1 MKLITCI
8 IRPER
13 LGAVKEALFQAGVT
27 GISIS
32 RVNGHGGE
40 HEVVEHYRGSSIVL
54 EFRDKV
60 KIEMACS
67 EPFVEPTIKA
77 ILSAARTGQV
87 GDGKIFVQPLEQVIR
102 IRTGERDNA
111 ALTPVTADQVQRRA
125 RAVTPLAAVGIGAML
140 LALSVAA
147 TASAQTAKP
156 QRAELV
162 AAPLQLADSGK
173 RVPDSAASTT
183 KAAAALPK
191 WFDELAVN
199 AFVSTGYV
207 YNSGRPATGT
217 NSYRVFDFNDNS
229 FNLDVA
235 EVVVQIAP
243 SKPND
248 AGFRVDF
255 AAGNSI
261 PQITKTQDQTA
272 AQFDLQQ
279 AFASYIA
286 PVGSGLR
293 FDVGKYVTHMG
304 YEVIEGYDGYNDN
317 YSRSILFG
325 YAIPFT
331 HTGVKASYAF
341 SSKIAAMVEVVN
353 GWDLL
358 RDNNHS
364 KSLGAQ
370 IAVTPVAPLSLIV
383 NWIGG
388 PELEND
394 NHTKRNVFDL
404 IAILKPTS
412 WLTLGVNGDYGFED
426 GTSAANPGS
435 NAKWKGI
442 AGYATL
448 AVTDKFSVAL
458 RGETFHD
465 EDGVRLGTGTR
476 TTLSEGTLTPAFKFT
491 DHVLLR
497 GEVRYDKANQ
507 PILTKRG
514 TLADKQTTVG
524 ANVIFVY

>member
-1 MKLITCI
+1 
-8 IRPER
+8 
-13 LGAVKEALFQAGVT
+13 
-27 GISIS
+27 
-32 RVNGHGGE
+32 
-40 HEVVEHYRGSSIVL
+40 
-54 EFRDKV
+54 
-60 KIEMACS
+60 
-67 EPFVEPTIKA
+67 
-77 ILSAARTGQV
+77 
-87 GDGKIFVQPLEQVIR
+87 
-102 IRTGERDNA
+102 
-111 ALTPVTADQVQRRA
+111 
-125 RAVTPLAAVGIGAML
+125 L
-140 LALSVAA
+140 LALSVATIGQQA
-147 TASAQTAKP
+147 KAQGA
-156 QRAELV
+156 QLV
-162 AAPLQLADSGK
+162 AAVPSRTDSGK
-173 RVPDSAASTT
+173 ARADSVASTT

-191 WFDELAVN
+191 WFDDLAVN
-199 AFVSTGYV
+199 AFVSTAYE
-207 YNSGRPATGT
+207 YNGNRPTTGAS
-217 NSYRVFDFNDNS
+217 SYRVFDFNDNS

-235 EVVVQIAP
+235 ELVVQIAA

-255 AAGNSI
+255 DAGNSI

-272 AQFDLQQ
+272 AQFDLKQ

-286 PVGSGLR
+286 PLGSGLR
-293 FDVGKYVTHMG
+293 FDVGKFVTHMG

-341 SSKIAAMVEVVN
+341 SSKVAGMVEVVN

-358 RDNNHS
+358 RDNNRS
-364 KSLGAQ
+364 KSVGAQ
-370 IAVTPVAPLSLIV
+370 LTLTPVAPLQVLL

-388 PELEND
+388 PELAND
-394 NHTKRNVFDL
+394 NHTNRNVFDL
-404 IAILKPTS
+404 VAILKPTNT
-412 WLTLGVNGDYGFED
+412 LTLGVNGDYGKEN
-426 GTSAANPGS
+426 GTSLVNPGS
-435 NAKWKGI
+435 DATWKGI

-448 AVTDKFSVAL
+448 ALTNKFSVAL

-476 TTLSEGTLTPAFKFT
+476 ATLSDGTFTPTYKFT

-497 GEVRYDKANQ
+497 GEARYDKANQ

-514 TLADKQTTVG
+514 TLADTQTTVA

>member
-1 MKLITCI
+1 MKH
-8 IRPER
+8 R
-13 LGAVKEALFQAGVT
+13 
-27 GISIS
+27 
-32 RVNGHGGE
+32 
-40 HEVVEHYRGSSIVL
+40 
-54 EFRDKV
+54 
-60 KIEMACS
+60 
-67 EPFVEPTIKA
+67 
-77 ILSAARTGQV
+77 ILAARRVSVPPSRAG
-87 GDGKIFVQPLEQVIR
+87 PSRR
-102 IRTGERDNA
+102 IHFGA
-111 ALTPVTADQVQRRA
+111 A
-125 RAVTPLAAVGIGAML
+125 M

-147 TASAQTAKP
+147 TAGGQDAKAQGA
-156 QRAELV
+156 QLV
-162 AAPLQLADSGK
+162 ATAPSRADSGK
-173 RVPDSAASTT
+173 TPVDSTASTA

-191 WFDELAVN
+191 WFDDLAVN
-199 AFVSTGYV
+199 AFVSTAYE
-207 YNSGRPATGT
+207 YNSNRPTTGAT
-217 NSYRVFDFNDNS
+217 SYRVFDFSDNS

-235 EVVVQIAP
+235 EVVVQIAA

-261 PQITKTQDQTA
+261 PQISKTQDQTV

-286 PVGSGLR
+286 PLGSGLR
-293 FDVGKYVTHMG
+293 FDVGKFVTHMG

-341 SSKIAAMVEVVN
+341 SSKVAGMVEVVN

-358 RDNNHS
+358 RDNNRS
-364 KSLGAQ
+364 KSVGAQ
-370 IAVTPVAPLSLIV
+370 LTLTPVAPLQVLL

-388 PELEND
+388 PELAND
-394 NHTKRNVFDL
+394 NHTNRNVFDL
-404 IAILKPTS
+404 VAILKPTNT
-412 WLTLGVNGDYGFED
+412 LTLGVNGDYGKEN
-426 GTSAANPGS
+426 GTSLVNPGS
-435 NAKWKGI
+435 DATWKGI

-448 AVTDKFSVAL
+448 ALTNKFSVAL

-476 TTLSEGTLTPAFKFT
+476 ATLSEGTFTPTYKFT

-497 GEVRYDKANQ
+497 GEARYDKANQ

-514 TLADKQTTVG
+514 TLADTQTTVA

>member
-1 MKLITCI
+1 M
-8 IRPER
+8 
-13 LGAVKEALFQAGVT
+13 
-27 GISIS
+27 
-32 RVNGHGGE
+32 
-40 HEVVEHYRGSSIVL
+40 
-54 EFRDKV
+54 
-60 KIEMACS
+60 
-67 EPFVEPTIKA
+67 
-77 ILSAARTGQV
+77 
-87 GDGKIFVQPLEQVIR
+87 
-102 IRTGERDNA
+102 
-111 ALTPVTADQVQRRA
+111 
-125 RAVTPLAAVGIGAML
+125 
-140 LALSVAA
+140 LALAVAA
-147 TASAQTAKP
+147 TAGAQSAKP
-156 QRAELV
+156 QGTEVL
-162 AAPLQLADSGK
+162 AAPVSRADSGK
-173 RVPDSAASTT
+173 TPTDSSAMAA
-183 KAAAALPK
+183 KAAEALPQ
-191 WFDELAVN
+191 WFNELAVN
-199 AFVSTGYV
+199 AFVSTAYE
-207 YNSGRPATGT
+207 YNGNRPTTGA

-235 EVVVQIAP
+235 ELVVQIAA

-261 PQITKTQDQTA
+261 PQITKTQDQNA

-286 PVGSGLR
+286 PLGSGLR

-304 YEVIEGYDGYNDN
+304 YELIEGYDGYNDN

-341 SSKIAAMVEVVN
+341 SSKVAGMVEVVN

-358 RDNNHS
+358 RDNNRS
-364 KSLGAQ
+364 KSVGAQ
-370 IAVTPVAPLSLIV
+370 LALTPVAPLQVLL

-388 PELEND
+388 PELAND

-404 IAILKPTS
+404 VAILKPTS
-412 WLTLGVNGDYGFED
+412 ALTLGVNGDYGKED
-426 GTSAANPGS
+426 GTSLVNPGS
-435 NAKWKGI
+435 DATWKGI

-448 AVTDKFSVAL
+448 ALTNKFSVAL

-476 TTLSEGTLTPAFKFT
+476 TTLTEATLTPSYKFT
-491 DHVLLR
+491 NHVLFR
-497 GEVRYDKANQ
+497 GEARFDKANQ

-514 TLADKQTTVG
+514 TFADKQTTVA

>member
-1 MKLITCI
+1 MLHRIFGVARVSVPPSRAGPSRWT
-8 IRPER
+8 R
-13 LGAVKEALFQAGVT
+13 LG
-27 GISIS
+27 
-32 RVNGHGGE
+32 
-40 HEVVEHYRGSSIVL
+40 
-54 EFRDKV
+54 
-60 KIEMACS
+60 
-67 EPFVEPTIKA
+67 
-77 ILSAARTGQV
+77 
-87 GDGKIFVQPLEQVIR
+87 
-102 IRTGERDNA
+102 
-111 ALTPVTADQVQRRA
+111 
-125 RAVTPLAAVGIGAML
+125 GAL
-140 LALSVAA
+140 LALSVATIGQQA
-147 TASAQTAKP
+147 KAQGA
-156 QRAELV
+156 QLV
-162 AAPLQLADSGK
+162 AAVPSRTDSGK
-173 RVPDSAASTT
+173 ARADSVASTT

-191 WFDELAVN
+191 WFDDLAVN
-199 AFVSTGYV
+199 AFVSTAYE
-207 YNSGRPATGT
+207 YNGNRPTTGAS
-217 NSYRVFDFNDNS
+217 SYRVFDFNDNS

-235 EVVVQIAP
+235 ELVVQIAA

-255 AAGNSI
+255 DAGNSI

-272 AQFDLQQ
+272 AQFDLKQ

-286 PVGSGLR
+286 PLGSGLR
-293 FDVGKYVTHMG
+293 FDVGKFVTHLG

-341 SSKIAAMVEVVN
+341 SSKVAGMVEVVN

-358 RDNNHS
+358 RDNNRS
-364 KSLGAQ
+364 KSVGAQ
-370 IAVTPVAPLSLIV
+370 LTLTPVAPLQVLL

-388 PELEND
+388 PELAND
-394 NHTKRNVFDL
+394 NHTNRNVFDL
-404 IAILKPTS
+404 VAILKPTNT
-412 WLTLGVNGDYGFED
+412 LTLGVNGDYGKEN
-426 GTSAANPGS
+426 GTSLVNPGS
-435 NAKWKGI
+435 DATWKGI

-448 AVTDKFSVAL
+448 ALTNKFSVAL

-476 TTLSEGTLTPAFKFT
+476 ATLSEGTFTPTYKFT

-497 GEVRYDKANQ
+497 GEARYDKANQ

-514 TLADKQTTVG
+514 TLADTQTTVA